1 MIVAFDY
8 NQIAQGCLD
17 APAATTWNTPMLDI
31 VMPVAAYLIGSISSA
46 VLVARAFGLQDPRT
60 VGSGN
65 PGATNILRYGSRK
78 AAIITLVGDILKGVI
93 AVVIARLLTDD
104 PRVIAFTMMAVIVGH
119 MFPVFFRFQGGK
131 GVATAVGAY
140 IAASPLTG
148 AALIV
153 TWLVVAVLTRY
164 SSLSALVATALS
176 PLFVWTWLRDPA
188 YLIGSIVI
196 GVLLFWRHRENIRR
210 LANGTETKIGQK

>member
-1 MIVAFDY
+1 
-8 NQIAQGCLD
+8 
-17 APAATTWNTPMLDI
+17 
-31 VMPVAAYLIGSISSA
+31 MPDFVIPIAAYLIGSISSA
-46 VLVARAFGLQDPRT
+46 VLVARAFGLKDPRT

-78 AAIITLVGDILKGVI
+78 AAIITLAGDILKGVI

-104 PRVIAFTMMAVIVGH
+104 PRIVAFTMVAVIVGH
-119 MFPVFFRFQGGK
+119 MYPVFFRFRGGK

-140 IAASPLTG
+140 VAASPITG

-153 TWLVVAVLTRY
+153 AWLVVAGLTRY

-188 YLIGSIVI
+188 YLLASLVI

-210 LANGTETKIGQK
+210 LANGTETRIGRK